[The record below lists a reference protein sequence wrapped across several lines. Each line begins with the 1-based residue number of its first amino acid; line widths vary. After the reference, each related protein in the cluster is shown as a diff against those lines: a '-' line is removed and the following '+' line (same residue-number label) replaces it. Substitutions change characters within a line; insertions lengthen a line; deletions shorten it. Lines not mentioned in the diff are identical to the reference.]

1 LGRPSRALAAGVSP
15 ANGHPNTPASG
26 RQGRP
31 TPAEALA
38 CETAAAILRSPLMNP
53 KSSRFFLVRLG
64 LFLVLV
70 LGVVLLPACANKK
83 GGQTAGTGDYVTGTP
98 LPERQEGTSFFSG
111 NVQRN
116 QFQPIYF
123 DFDSQTIRSSENGKI
138 QQVAS
143 FLQQNNGQIVVAGF
157 TDERGTAEYNRGLG
171 EQSVREAL
179 IAMGA
184 NAQNI
189 QTVSF
194 GAEMPADPASN
205 EEAWAKNRRVEIGV
219 VK

>member
-1 LGRPSRALAAGVSP
+1 MDRKFRPSFSV
-15 ANGHPNTPASG
+15 
-26 RQGRP
+26 
-31 TPAEALA
+31 
-38 CETAAAILRSPLMNP
+38 
-53 KSSRFFLVRLG
+53 VRLG
-64 LFLVLV
+64 RLLGLALVLAT
-70 LGVVLLPACANKK
+70 LSGCAKK
-83 GGQTAGTGDYVTGTP
+83 GSDQTAGSTGDYVTGTP

-111 NVQRN
+111 NVERG

-143 FLQQNNGQIVVAGF
+143 FLKTGSGQIIIAGF

-171 EQSVREAL
+171 ERRAQSVREAL
-179 IAMGA
+179 IADGA

-194 GAEMPADPASN
+194 GAEMPADPGSN
-205 EEAWAKNRRVEIGV
+205 ESAWAKNRRAEIGV

>member
-1 LGRPSRALAAGVSP
+1 MNFKFSRQFSV
-15 ANGHPNTPASG
+15 
-26 RQGRP
+26 
-31 TPAEALA
+31 
-38 CETAAAILRSPLMNP
+38 
-53 KSSRFFLVRLG
+53 VRLG
-64 LFLVLV
+64 GLLFF
-70 LGVVLLPACANKK
+70 VVAVALLAGCSKK
-83 GGQTAGTGDYVTGTP
+83 ESGQTAGNTGDYVTGTP

-123 DFDSQTIRSSENGKI
+123 DFDSQTIPASENGKI
-138 QQVAS
+138 QQIAS
-143 FLQQNNGQIVVAGF
+143 FLQQGNTQVIIAGF

-171 EQSVREAL
+171 ERRAQSVREAL

-184 NAQNI
+184 DGQNI

-205 EEAWAKNRRVEIGV
+205 EAAWAKNRRAEIGV

>member
-1 LGRPSRALAAGVSP
+1 
-15 ANGHPNTPASG
+15 
-26 RQGRP
+26 
-31 TPAEALA
+31 LA
-38 CETAAAILRSPLMNP
+38 CMPNCCRYGALWLMN
-53 KSSRFFLVRLG
+53 SRFSRQFHVVRLG
-64 LFLVLV
+64 RLLFFIFA
-70 LGVVLLPACANKK
+70 VVLLASCSKNQS
-83 GGQTAGTGDYVTGTP
+83 GQAAGSTGDYVTGTP

-111 NVQRN
+111 NVQRS

-138 QQVAS
+138 QQIAG
-143 FLQQNNGQIVVAGF
+143 FLQQSNSQIIIAGF

-171 EQSVREAL
+171 ERRAQSVREAL

-205 EEAWAKNRRVEIGV
+205 EAAWAKNRRAEIGV